1 MLENL
6 IHPEI
11 RAIAISG
18 IRQMANRVAQM
29 KGEVL
34 SLTIGQPDFPTP
46 QHIVAAAKKAADEG
60 RTVYTPNAGLP
71 ELREAAAQFVKRK
84 YGLNYDGLSETIVTA
99 GASQA
104 IDMALRTIL
113 EPGSEVILPGPIYP
127 GYEPIIRLCGA
138 TPVYVDVSSSGFKL
152 TAARLEPFINER
164 TRCVLLASPS
174 NPTGVA
180 LTEAELREWDEL
192 LKDKQCFVISDE
204 IYSELMYG
212 RGHVSI
218 ATFPHMRER
227 TIVVNG
233 LSKSHAMTGWRIGF
247 TFAPAYIS
255 QHLVKVLQY
264 NVTCASSISQYAAI
278 AALTAG
284 VDDALPMRDQ
294 YQLRRDYVYNRLL
307 QMGFEVVR
315 PDGAFYMFPSIRKF
329 GLDSS
334 TFAYRLLEEQRIA
347 VVPGNAFTSY
357 GEGYIRLSYACSM
370 SIIETAMD
378 RVETFVAS
386 LHSPSS

>member
-1 MLENL
+1 
-6 IHPEI
+6 
-11 RAIAISG
+11 
-18 IRQMANRVAQM
+18 
-29 KGEVL
+29 
-34 SLTIGQPDFPTP
+34 
-46 QHIVAAAKKAADEG
+46 
-60 RTVYTPNAGLP
+60 
-71 ELREAAAQFVKRK
+71 
-84 YGLNYDGLSETIVTA
+84 
-99 GASQA
+99 
-104 IDMALRTIL
+104 LRTIL

-152 TAARLEPFINER
+152 TAERLEPAINER

-180 LTEAELREWDEL
+180 MTEAELREWDEL

-204 IYSELMYG
+204 IYSELMYD
-212 RGHVSI
+212 RGHNSI
-218 ATFPHMRER
+218 ATLPHMRER

-284 VDDALPMRDQ
+284 IDDALPMRDQ

-307 QMGFEVVR
+307 QMGFVVAR

-334 TFAYRLLEEQRIA
+334 TFAYRLLEEQRVA

-370 SIIETAMD
+370 SVLERAMD
-378 RVETFVAS
+378 RLETFVAS
-386 LHSPSS
+386 LHPPSS